1 MNLTLEEI
9 TKAVGGKLDG
19 AASVKARGYS
29 IDSRTINPGELFF
42 AIKGPRFD
50 GHSFVTQ
57 VLEKKAAGAVV
68 EESWAPPT
76 PAPGPLIRV
85 HSTTEALQDL
95 ARNVRR
101 RWGMPIIGVTGS
113 VGKTTTKE
121 MISAVLSKKY
131 TVLRTV
137 GNFNNEYGLPLC
149 LLRVERYQTIGVL
162 EMGMSAKGE
171 IRKLASIAEPNQ
183 GVVTNVNPVHLEF
196 FKSVDEIAEAKAE
209 LIQGL
214 CPPEPRFA
222 YLNNDDQRVRAM
234 GRGFAGTVVTYG
246 VKSGAAFKV
255 QQIQD
260 LGLEGTA
267 FTVHHGRQEMN
278 FVLPLLGQHNV
289 GNALAAIAVGVTN
302 AVTWDEAREAIAEMK
317 PEKSRGV
324 VVKFRE
330 GFAIIDDSYNSN
342 PKALSEMLRFIG
354 RLQGFQRKIIVVG
367 EMLELGHEGAELH
380 RACGREAA
388 KTGAALIVG
397 VQGLA
402 KDFIDGARETGMDV
416 TRLRFMRDAL
426 EAGAFLSRT
435 VRKGDVVLLKGS
447 RGVKLEQA
455 LNTLRAAFA
464 SLEP

>member
-9 TKAVGGKLDG
+9 TKAVAGKLDG

-50 GHSFVTQ
+50 GHAFVTQ
-57 VLEKKAAGAVV
+57 VLEKKAAVAVV
-68 EESWAPPT
+68 EESWNAPT

-85 HSTTEALQDL
+85 RSTSEALQQL
-95 ARNVRR
+95 ARDVRR
-101 RWGMPIIGVTGS
+101 RWGMPIVGVTGS

-209 LIQGL
+209 LIEGL
-214 CPPEPRFA
+214 CAPEPRIA

-234 GRGFAGTVVTYG
+234 GRGFTGTVVTYG

-267 FTVHHGRQEMN
+267 FTVHNGGREMN

-302 AVTWDEAREAIAEMK
+302 GVTWDEAREAIAEMK

-330 GFAIIDDSYNSN
+330 GFAVIDDSYNSN
-342 PKALSEMLRFIG
+342 PKALSEMLRFLG

-367 EMLELGHEGAELH
+367 EMLELGREGAELH

-416 TRLRFMRDAL
+416 TRLRFLRDAL